1 MNTAPITTWEG
12 VEAYF
17 TLADKPATLMI
28 NCALGV
34 LAGTYTLV
42 SMIRH
47 ENACY
52 NYTKKKH

>member
-1 MNTAPITTWEG
+1 MNSAPITSWEG

-17 TLADKPATLMI
+17 TFADKPAVLMLI
-28 NCALGV
+28 AALGV
-34 LAGTYTLV
+34 LAGAYTLV

>member
-17 TLADKPATLMI
+17 TLADKPDTLMI
-28 NCALGV
+28 ICALGV
-34 LAGTYTLV
+34 LAGAYTLV